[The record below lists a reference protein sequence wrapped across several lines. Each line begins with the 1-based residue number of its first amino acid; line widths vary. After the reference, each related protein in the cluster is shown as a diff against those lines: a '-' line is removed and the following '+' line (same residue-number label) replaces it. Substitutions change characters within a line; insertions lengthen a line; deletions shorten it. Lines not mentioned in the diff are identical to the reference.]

1 MPILQGGDERR
12 MTRPD
17 RQGKKSVQAFVTVEQ
32 WKKLRHI
39 VTETQ
44 RDGSSLISE
53 AIDMLAEKY
62 GEQPKEPP
70 SRNTKLYNRKP
81 SP

>member
-1 MPILQGGDERR
+1 MPILQGGDDRL

-17 RQGKKSVQAFVTVEQ
+17 RQGKKSVQGFVTVEQ

-62 GEQPKEPP
+62 GIQPKEPSGRKTKPGGAGP
-70 SRNTKLYNRKP
+70 S
-81 SP
+81 